1 MLLTIF
7 AFIVVIGVLIFVHEL
22 GHFMAAKSLG
32 VQVIR
37 FSVGIGPAIRALSFR
52 RGETE
57 YCLSWLPIG
66 GYVSMATM
74 EELGASQALE
84 GGASPVRVD
93 PARVFEKRPVWAR
106 AVILLAGVTMNAL
119 FAWVA
124 YSIMAGTIGADRLPT
139 TQVDSVY
146 AAELPPGAATL
157 GDLRRGERITAV
169 NGAPVGSWQDLQE
182 RLFTAPAPIR
192 VDVHGRTEA
201 LTLSVPLEESA
212 RRALVGALEPL
223 FAPVIHEIVAGSP
236 ADRGGLK
243 VGDTV
248 LTVNGAAVASWYQF
262 ARVVRGSAG
271 QPLTLTA
278 RRAGAPATIVV
289 TPERRGVTDPHTRT
303 EAPSGYLG
311 ISPEVP
317 VVHIRFGMLGAIR
330 EGGRRSLQVAGQ
342 VLVALKGL
350 LTGQVSVRELGG
362 PIRIGQVSGE
372 AARMGPGPLIALMA
386 ALSINLAILNL
397 LPIPVLDGG
406 GLLFLL
412 AEAIRRRPFSLELR
426 ARLTNAGLIVV
437 AAIMMFAIF
446 NDVFGRR

>member
-1 MLLTIF
+1 MLLTVV

-22 GHFMAAKSLG
+22 GHFMAAKALG

-37 FSVGIGPAIRALSFR
+37 FSLGIGPAIRALSFR

-66 GYVSMATM
+66 GYVSMATL

-119 FAWVA
+119 FALVA
-124 YSIMAGTIGADRLPT
+124 FSVMAGTIGADRLPT

-146 AAELPPGAATL
+146 AAELPSGAAPL

-169 NGAPVGSWQDLQE
+169 NGAPVSSWQDLQE

-192 VDVHGRTEA
+192 VDVDGRTEA
-201 LTLSVPLEESA
+201 VTLSTPLEEGA
-212 RRALVGALEPL
+212 RSALVGALEPL
-223 FAPVIHEIVAGSP
+223 FAPVIHDIVAGSP
-236 ADRGGLK
+236 ADRAGLK

-248 LTVNGAAVASWYQF
+248 LTVNGDTVASWYQF
-262 ARVVRGSAG
+262 ARAVRGSPG

-278 RRAGAPATIVV
+278 RRAGAPATLVV
-289 TPERRGVTDPHTRT
+289 TPERRGVIDPHTRQ

-311 ISPEVP
+311 ISPKVP
-317 VVHIRFGMLGAIR
+317 VVHIHFGLLGAVR
-330 EGGRRSLQVAGQ
+330 EGGRRSTQVAGQ

-437 AAIMMFAIF
+437 AAIMLFAIF

>member
-1 MLLTIF
+1 VPLTIL
-7 AFIVVIGVLIFVHEL
+7 AFIGVIGVLIFVHEL
-22 GHFMAAKSLG
+22 GHFLAAKWLG

-37 FSVGIGPAIRALSFR
+37 FSLGIGPPIRALSFR

-66 GYVSMATM
+66 GYVSMATL
-74 EELGASQALE
+74 EELGASQSLE

-119 FAWVA
+119 FAWAA
-124 YSIMAGTIGADRLPT
+124 YSVMAGTIGADRLPT

-146 AAELPPGAATL
+146 AAELPAGAVPL
-157 GDLRRGERITAV
+157 GGLRRGERIAAV
-169 NGAPVGSWQDLQE
+169 NGAPVSSWQDLQE

-192 VDVHGRTEA
+192 VDVDGRTAA
-201 LTLSVPLEESA
+201 LSLDVPLDEQA
-212 RRALVGALEPL
+212 RTALVRALEPM
-223 FAPVIHEIVAGSP
+223 FAPVVRQIVTGGP
-236 ADRGGLK
+236 ADRAGMK

-248 LTVNGAAVASWYQF
+248 LTVNGAAVVSWYELT
-262 ARVVRGSAG
+262 RIVRGSAG
-271 QPLTLTA
+271 QPLTLTLA
-278 RRAGAPATIVV
+278 RAGARTTIVV
-289 TPERRGVTDPHTRT
+289 TPERRDVTDPHTGK
-303 EAPSGYLG
+303 EAPNGYVG
-311 ISPEVP
+311 VSPDVP
-317 VVHIRFGMLGAIR
+317 VVHIRYSVLGAVR

-350 LTGQVSVRELGG
+350 VTGQVSVRELGG

-372 AARMGPGPLIALMA
+372 AARLGLGPLIALMA

-412 AEAIRRRPFSLELR
+412 GEAIRRRPLSLELR

-437 AAIMMFAIF
+437 AAIMLFAIF